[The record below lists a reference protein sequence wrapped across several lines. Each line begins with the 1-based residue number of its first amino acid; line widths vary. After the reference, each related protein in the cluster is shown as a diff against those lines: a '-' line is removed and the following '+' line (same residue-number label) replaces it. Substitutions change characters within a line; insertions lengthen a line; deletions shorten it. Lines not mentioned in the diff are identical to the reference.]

1 MPKLISETEVKL
13 EWGDLESRVRRKRP
27 KGAERRS
34 SGVHLSGI
42 ISYVLE
48 TSGLVEKNE
57 TDEMGLAV
65 AVGVAWEEF
74 AVGLYPEMTWQP
86 GEVHLDNVYGS
97 PDGLTKGVDRNGVLA
112 DGESGIPIVL
122 EEFKATWRSR
132 VSKPPL
138 ANRRWMWQ
146 LSGYLEM
153 MELRHARLHVLWIN
167 GNYKNYRPEYCTYLF
182 EFEQPELDRFWNN
195 VVLPNRDK
203 AKREEHLS
211 EHEFDVA

>member
-1 MPKLISETEVKL
+1 MPRLIAETEVRL
-13 EWGDLESRVRRKRP
+13 EWSDLQSRVRRKRP
-27 KGAERRS
+27 KSAGHRS

-48 TSGLVEKNE
+48 TSGLVEKSD

-74 AVGLYPEMTWQP
+74 AVGLYPEMRWQP

-97 PDGLTKGVDRNGVLA
+97 PDGLTKGVDQNGVLA
-112 DGESGIPIVL
+112 DGENGIPMVL

-132 VSKPPL
+132 ASKPPL
-138 ANRRWMWQ
+138 TNRRWMWQ
-146 LSGYLEM
+146 LAGYCRM
-153 MELRHARLHVLWIN
+153 MGLHYARMHVLWIN
-167 GNYKNYRPEYCTYLF
+167 GNYKNYQPEYYTYLF
-182 EFEQPELDRFWNN
+182 EFEQQELDRFWSN

-203 AKREEHLS
+203 AVKEEH
-211 EHEFDVA
+211 